1 MPSSAV
7 PLAKEIWRR
16 SVLGRRPPLNASV
29 HQAGQ
34 AHTSPRPELLAIVI
48 AIEQSRWP
56 IHIFSDNLGYVT
68 AVQRLLSG
76 EYTSIMKDNRDPWR
90 RVQRR
95 ILPTQKHINITWVKG
110 HAGEADIAKGNSTI
124 AHQNGNNNADTLADE
139 GARSIALPEPLFQA
153 HQLRRRI
160 VISIQAMFL
169 ACYTRRQ
176 KTREQAALE
185 TLLERHLEGEVPQ

>member
-1 MPSSAV
+1 MCTPMDPATISSTPGSGDLV
-7 PLAKEIWRR
+7 QEFCGGD
-16 SVLGRRPPLNASV
+16 SHPLNTSV

-34 AHTSPRPELLAIVI
+34 AHTSPRAELLAIVI

-76 EYTSIMKDNRDPWR
+76 EFTPTMKDNRDLWR
-90 RVQRR
+90 RIQRR
-95 ILPTQKHINITWVKG
+95 LLPTQKHIKITWVKG
-110 HAGEADIAKGNSTI
+110 HAGEIDIAKGNFTI
-124 AHQNGNNNADTLADE
+124 AHQNGNNNADTLASE
-139 GARSIALPEPLFQA
+139 GARKIALPELLFQA

-160 VISIQAMFL
+160 VISIQAMSL

-176 KTREQAALE
+176 QARESKQL
-185 TLLERHLEGEVPQ
+185 